1 MDLRDKLKDAIR
13 ERGLAMTLQ
22 ESEKLAGYVGRM
34 PTPLELH
41 LFDTMWSEHCSYK
54 SSKPVL
60 KQLPTEAANVV
71 VGPGEDAGIVR
82 FCTCDGVDW
91 DLVVAHESHNHPS
104 QVLPVEGAATGIGG
118 IVRDVY
124 CMGAKVTGSLDLLRF
139 GNPTGVSGE
148 RARAICRGV
157 IEGIWKYGNAL
168 GVPNLGGDT
177 RFHEGYDDNCL
188 VNVVALGFVRHDR
201 IAHSFVPEDAH
212 TEQYVLILAGKSTD
226 DTGFG
231 GATFASADLSDSTEK
246 GAVQVAD
253 PFLKRVL
260 SEANRTVLDKLFEKE
275 IPFGFKDL
283 GAGGIA
289 CVTSELAA
297 HGGLGIQVDLDE
309 VPVSIQG
316 LPPEVIA
323 CAETQERYG
332 LAIPESIAE
341 EVLEIYNSSFELP
354 RLFPGGGASI
364 IGRFTKD
371 PVYRVVHRGIEVA
384 FAPIHCITE
393 GIVYNREW
401 KPSPI
406 PVIEPDSRPVDPP
419 SDLKKMLF
427 SLDGASRSP
436 IWSYYDSEVQ
446 GTTHFRPGE
455 ADACVTVPISGCK
468 AGLAVSGDGNP
479 WFGQL
484 EPFLAGA
491 HAVGEAVRNV
501 VATGAVPIAATDCL
515 NYGNPEKPDVFW
527 QFRRGVEGIAH
538 ACRNLGLESEGE
550 HPLPIVSGNVSFY
563 NQSSSGGS
571 IPPSPIVAVF
581 GRIDDFTTATDLS
594 LKNPGNIIILI
605 GPREDELGGSLFYRS
620 CLEHSGGKVPLF
632 RGEFEYEMA
641 RFVLDCAEA
650 GISQSV
656 HDISEGGLA
665 LAAVEVALAT
675 RKDAR
680 RGVVL
685 DKGFADPVTL
695 YSETPG
701 YLIEMSP
708 EDWEGISAKPDFA
721 AVVGKVTADFSVSSE
736 SWKLELSEVL
746 EEHSTL
752 LDRIIWRE
760 ELSE

>member
-1 MDLRDKLKDAIR
+1 MDLRDKLKKVIR
-13 ERGLAMTLQ
+13 ERNLAMTLP
-22 ESEKLAGYVGRM
+22 EAEKLAGYVGRI
-34 PTPLELH
+34 PTPLEFH

-54 SSKPVL
+54 SSKSVL
-60 KQLPTEAANVV
+60 KQLPTQASNVV

-82 FCTCDGVDW
+82 FCTFNGVEW

-139 GNPTGVSGE
+139 GDPTGASGE
-148 RARAICRGV
+148 GTRAICRGV
-157 IEGIWKYGNAL
+157 VEGIWKYGNAL

-201 IAHSFVPEDAH
+201 IAHSFVPEEAH
-212 TEQYVLILAGKSTD
+212 SEQYVLILAGKPTD

-260 SEANRTVLDKLFEKE
+260 SEANRMVLDMLFEKE

-297 HGGLGIQVDLDE
+297 HGGLGILVDLDK
-309 VPVSIQG
+309 VPISIQG

-332 LAIPESIAE
+332 LAVPESVAQEI
-341 EVLEIYNSSFELP
+341 LDIYNISFELP
-354 RLFPGGGASI
+354 RLFPGASASI
-364 IGRFTKD
+364 IGRFTED

-384 FAPIHCITE
+384 FAPVHCITE
-393 GIVYNREW
+393 GVVYDRES
-401 KPSPI
+401 KPSPVE
-406 PVIEPDSRPVDPP
+406 VIEPDSRPVDPP
-419 SDLKKMLF
+419 SDMKKMLL
-427 SLDGASRSP
+427 SLDGASRSS

-455 ADACVTVPISGCK
+455 ADACVTVPIRGCR

-484 EPFLAGA
+484 EPYLAGA

-515 NYGNPEKPDVFW
+515 NYG
-527 QFRRGVEGIAH
+527 
-538 ACRNLGLESEGE
+538 
-550 HPLPIVSGNVSFY
+550 
-563 NQSSSGGS
+563 
-571 IPPSPIVAVF
+571 
-581 GRIDDFTTATDLS
+581 
-594 LKNPGNIIILI
+594 
-605 GPREDELGGSLFYRS
+605 
-620 CLEHSGGKVPLF
+620 
-632 RGEFEYEMA
+632 
-641 RFVLDCAEA
+641 
-650 GISQSV
+650 
-656 HDISEGGLA
+656 
-665 LAAVEVALAT
+665 
-675 RKDAR
+675 
-680 RGVVL
+680 
-685 DKGFADPVTL
+685 
-695 YSETPG
+695 
-701 YLIEMSP
+701 
-708 EDWEGISAKPDFA
+708 
-721 AVVGKVTADFSVSSE
+721 
-736 SWKLELSEVL
+736 
-746 EEHSTL
+746 
-752 LDRIIWRE
+752 
-760 ELSE
+760 